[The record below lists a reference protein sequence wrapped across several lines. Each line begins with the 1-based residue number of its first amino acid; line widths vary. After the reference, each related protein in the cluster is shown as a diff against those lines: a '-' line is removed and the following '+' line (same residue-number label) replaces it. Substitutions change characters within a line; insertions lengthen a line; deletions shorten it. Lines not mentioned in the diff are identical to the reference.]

1 MKSEIDIALKQ
12 LVAERNLPP
21 ETVISAFTA
30 GLISAYKKESI
41 TPESQNVSVK
51 LDPTQGDVTIIIRKE
66 VVQDVSDTD
75 LEIAFSDAQTLDDS
89 ASIGDM
95 IVTKSMPYELGRIAA
110 QTARQVMMQRLRE
123 AEREFVLAEYSGREN
138 DIFLATILRV
148 EQRVVIVDLGN
159 STEAVMPKQEQVF
172 SERYRQG
179 QKMKVVLKSVENSAK
194 GPELTASR
202 SDSNLV
208 RKLFEM
214 EVPEIFNGAV
224 EIMDITREAGSR
236 SKVAVRAKQSGV
248 DPVGSCVGLRGIRI
262 QNVVNELHGEKIDV
276 IEWDSDPSVFIS
288 RALSP
293 AQAQRIILDHP
304 EKIAIAVVSDQHLSL
319 AIGKEGQNARL
330 AARLTGWRVD
340 IKGVE
345 EVDPTLQD
353 KPLEDSEIIPTDSEL
368 VEDIIPQIN
377 DSEEILEPI
386 SEETPVVEV
395 SEIVD
400 ESIVLESEIEST
412 EEEVTEEVAQEKV
425 EINEE
430 FVASEAEVAQQ
441 AIEEEFHG
449 SPTSDENDSAT
460 SLHDIE
466 DDVWSVNR
474 AKKSAIQEPEDGAI
488 RFAEDIEGLRGGV
501 TVRRG
506 SRGRRENP
514 RDDAKKRR
522 NTKAGRKRR

>member
-1 MKSEIDIALKQ
+1 
-12 LVAERNLPP
+12 
-21 ETVISAFTA
+21 
-30 GLISAYKKESI
+30 
-41 TPESQNVSVK
+41 
-51 LDPTQGDVTIIIRKE
+51 
-66 VVQDVSDTD
+66 
-75 LEIAFSDAQTLDDS
+75 
-89 ASIGDM
+89 
-95 IVTKSMPYELGRIAA
+95 
-110 QTARQVMMQRLRE
+110 
-123 AEREFVLAEYSGREN
+123 
-138 DIFLATILRV
+138 
-148 EQRVVIVDLGN
+148 
-159 STEAVMPKQEQVF
+159 
-172 SERYRQG
+172 
-179 QKMKVVLKSVENSAK
+179 MKVVLKSVENSAK

-345 EVDPTLQD
+345 EVDPTSED
-353 KPLEDSEIIPTDSEL
+353 KPLEDTEIITTDPEL
-368 VEDIIPQIN
+368 VEDIVPEIN
-377 DSEEILEPI
+377 DIEEIPEPI
-386 SEETPVVEV
+386 SEETPVVDV

-412 EEEVTEEVAQEKV
+412 EEEITEEIAEEKV

-441 AIEEEFHG
+441 AIEEEFDG
-449 SPTSDENDSAT
+449 SATVDENDSAT

-474 AKKSAIQEPEDGAI
+474 AKKSAVQEPEDGAI
-488 RFAEDIEGLRGGV
+488 RFAEDIE
-501 TVRRG
+501 
-506 SRGRRENP
+506 
-514 RDDAKKRR
+514 
-522 NTKAGRKRR
+522 